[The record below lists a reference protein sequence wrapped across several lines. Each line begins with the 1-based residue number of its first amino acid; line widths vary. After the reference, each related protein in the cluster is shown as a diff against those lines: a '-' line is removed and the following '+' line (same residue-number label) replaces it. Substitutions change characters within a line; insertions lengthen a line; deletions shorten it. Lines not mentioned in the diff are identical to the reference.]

1 MKTTCMNLIG
11 QTGLGQTMDLLCREF
26 DELGKALEP
35 LELGEVGQ
43 DELDWADAMVIKFR
57 LASEILLKKAQDLE
71 TVAQM
76 KIGQIYAEMGGPEE

>member
-1 MKTTCMNLIG
+1 MKTSCMNLFG
-11 QTGLGQTMDLLCREF
+11 QVGLGQAMDLLCHEF

-35 LELGEVGQ
+35 LELEEISQ
-43 DELDWADAMVIKFR
+43 EELDWAEAMVLKFR
-57 LASEILLKKAQDLE
+57 LASEILLKKAADLE